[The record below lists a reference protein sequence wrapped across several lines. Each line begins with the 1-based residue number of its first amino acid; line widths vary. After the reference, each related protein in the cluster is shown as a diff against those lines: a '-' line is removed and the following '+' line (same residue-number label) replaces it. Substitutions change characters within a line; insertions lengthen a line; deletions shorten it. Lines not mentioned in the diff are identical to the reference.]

1 MLRRRI
7 LTKSTGRLM
16 NFMKKNKQKMS
27 QNWELGVCLFFLLVF
42 FERPPNLR
50 LKNTGLRQAALR
62 KIKSVCWFT
71 LCPIKKGPYT
81 SLYTAKRLALTR
93 KRLYST
99 SIYKSQDVQNVPS
112 ILRDVLSPNY
122 IPKPLLP
129 PSEKKIPG
137 KQAKRSQFDLHF
149 LRVLLRTVP

>member
-71 LCPIKKGPYT
+71 LCPIKKRTLHRYT
-81 SLYTAKRLALTR
+81 QLKGSRSRENDSILLRSTNPRTSKMSHRFFGMFCLRITSQSPSSPPQKKKSRGSRRKGASLT
-93 KRLYST
+93 ST
-99 SIYKSQDVQNVPS
+99 SFASS
-112 ILRDVLSPNY
+112 
-122 IPKPLLP
+122 
-129 PSEKKIPG
+129 
-137 KQAKRSQFDLHF
+137 
-149 LRVLLRTVP
+149 